1 MPPAPQPVDTEQV
14 DTQQVDTQQVDTEQ
28 PVGELVVLRHGA
40 TQWSTAGK
48 HTGRTDVPL
57 SSQGEDQ
64 AKVVGALIAG
74 RTFVL
79 VLASP
84 LRRAQ
89 RTAELAGL
97 RHIETDADLVEWD
110 YGGFEGM
117 TTAEIRRIIPGWSLW
132 RDGVTSHA
140 AGQPG
145 ETAADVGARAD
156 RVVAR
161 VLPVLGSG
169 DVALVSHGHFLRV
182 LAARWLSLPP
192 TDGALLALDTAS
204 VSVLGFEHGEHVVR
218 HWNMT
223 AGAL

>member
-1 MPPAPQPVDTEQV
+1 MEQTGGQPGAAASAAPADA
-14 DTQQVDTQQVDTEQ
+14 EQ

-57 SSQGEDQ
+57 SLQGEQQ
-64 AKVVGALIAG
+64 AEMVGALIAG
-74 RTFVL
+74 RTFAL

-84 LRRAQ
+84 LQRAQ
-89 RTAELAGL
+89 LTAELAGL
-97 RHIETDADLVEWD
+97 RRFDTDADLVEWD
-110 YGGFEGM
+110 YGGYEGM

-132 RDGVTSHA
+132 RDGVTSRA
-140 AGQPG
+140 DGQPG
-145 ETAADVGARAD
+145 ETATDAGARAD
-156 RVVAR
+156 HVIAR

-192 TDGALLALDTAS
+192 TGGALLALDTAS
-204 VSVLGFEHGEHVVR
+204 VSVLGFEHGAHVLR
-218 HWNMT
+218 HWNLL
-223 AGAL
+223 AR

>member
-1 MPPAPQPVDTEQV
+1 MEQAGAHSSAEPA
-14 DTQQVDTQQVDTEQ
+14 DTEQ
-28 PVGELVVLRHGA
+28 PSGELVVLRHGA

-57 SSQGEDQ
+57 SLQGERQ
-64 AKVVGALIAG
+64 AELVGALIAD
-74 RTFVL
+74 RTFAL

-89 RTAELAGL
+89 LTAELAGL
-97 RHIETDADLVEWD
+97 RHVETDADLVEWD
-110 YGGFEGM
+110 YGGYEGM

-132 RDGVTSHA
+132 RDGVTSRA
-140 AGQPG
+140 DGQPG

-156 RVVAR
+156 RVIAR

-182 LAARWLSLPP
+182 LGARWLSLPP
-192 TDGALLALDTAS
+192 TDGAFLALDTAS
-204 VSVLGFEHGEHVVR
+204 VSVLGFEHGAHVVR
-218 HWNMT
+218 HWNILGN
-223 AGAL
+223 ARAR